1 MRGQKIFNEIIKD
14 SGIIRTPRRGRNNT
28 LIDKRNDCLIAR
40 YYYYASVRNKCYE
53 DTLRQIVSEFFLSP
67 ATIANI
73 VQEHAEQ
80 LYYLKQKGPVL
91 YYFQNR
97 WPHLKW

>member
-14 SGIIRTPRRGRNNT
+14 GGITRALRRGRNNS
-28 LIDKRNDCLIAR
+28 LIDKRNESLIAR
-40 YYYYASVRNKCYE
+40 YYYYASVKNKCYE

-67 ATIANI
+67 ATISNI
-73 VQEHAEQ
+73 ILEHAEQ
-80 LYYLKQKGPVL
+80 LQALKQKGPVL
-91 YYFQNR
+91 YYFLNR